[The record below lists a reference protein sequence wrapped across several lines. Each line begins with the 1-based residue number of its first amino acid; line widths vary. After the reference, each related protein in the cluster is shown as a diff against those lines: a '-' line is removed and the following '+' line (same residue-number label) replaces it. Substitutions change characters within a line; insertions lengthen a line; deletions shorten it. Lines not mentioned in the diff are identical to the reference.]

1 MTLRE
6 ARNSLVEKS
15 FLSNVINLS
24 LLPFYVLPVK
34 HNYPLFNENLAQ
46 HYAL

>member
-15 FLSNVINLS
+15 CLSNVVNLS
-24 LLPFYVLPVK
+24 LLPFYVLPLE
-34 HNYPLFNENLAQ
+34 HNYPLFSVNLAQ